1 MTPEQLRAVA
11 NKLRTPRAKIGTMP
25 VAEGYAA
32 ILCNRLAE
40 AIEEVADE

>member
-1 MTPEQLRAVA
+1 MTPDQMYAVA
-11 NKLRTPRAKIGTMP
+11 QKLRTPWAEIGTMP

-32 ILCNRLAE
+32 MLCNRLAE